1 MSTRGIYKR
10 KDGRWEARLRFDIDD
25 SSKHMIKSFYGKT
38 ADEAEQKLNEFKR
51 TLYAERV
58 TKISVRELCY
68 EWLKVMHYRI
78 KPSTYANYKMKIEK
92 HIICSFSGKLCHQVT
107 RREIYEFISQK
118 LNEGLSARYVSDL
131 IVLLKSLFKYAHK
144 EYSIDYTFGGIVM
157 PKCLPAQVRLLN
169 TDEQRKLRNY
179 IERENDISGL
189 GILLALS
196 LGLRLG
202 EVCALQW
209 KDIDLQKR
217 ILYVRK
223 TVQRVT
229 VGGEKHRTRLLVM
242 PPKSSSSAREIPLPE
257 YICNKIAKFIGEP
270 ERFVL
275 SEKTIPLEPRTLQYR
290 FETMLEKA
298 DLPAVTFHSLRH
310 TFATNAIALGF
321 DVKTLAEI
329 LGHSKVE
336 ITLNRYVHTS
346 MDRKRACMELVSS
359 FG

>member
-10 KDGRWEARLRFDIDD
+10 KDGRWEARLRVDIDD

-92 HIICSFSGKLCHQVT
+92 HIICSFSGKQCHQVT

-131 IVLLKSLFKYAHK
+131 IVLLKLLFKYAHK
-144 EYSIDYTFGGIVM
+144 EYSIDYTFDGIVM
-157 PKCLPAQVRLLN
+157 PKCLSAQVRLLN
-169 TDEQRKLRNY
+169 TDEQRKLRYY

-217 ILYVRK
+217 ILYV
-223 TVQRVT
+223 
-229 VGGEKHRTRLLVM
+229 
-242 PPKSSSSAREIPLPE
+242 S
-257 YICNKIAKFIGEP
+257 KIAKFIGEP

-275 SEKTIPLEPRTLQYR
+275 SGKPIPLEPRTLQYR

-298 DLPAVTFHSLRH
+298 ELPAVTFHSLRH
-310 TFATNAIALGF
+310 AFATNAIALGF
-321 DVKTLAEI
+321 DVKTLSEI

-336 ITLNRYVHTS
+336 ITLNRYVHSS